1 MKHYFAMY
9 TVGEN
14 ISITCT
20 FNGTSRIE
28 WLRNGTLVLNGTGSQ
43 LKLQLMNTDSI
54 HHNLYTCR
62 GYNNSTVFGESN
74 VTTIVIGNYN
84 I

>member
-1 MKHYFAMY
+1 MEASNDKYFVLKA
-9 TVGEN
+9 
-14 ISITCT
+14 
-20 FNGTSRIE
+20 
-28 WLRNGTLVLNGTGSQ
+28 LVLNGTGSQ

-62 GYNNSTVFGESN
+62 GYNNSSVFGESN

-84 I
+84 L